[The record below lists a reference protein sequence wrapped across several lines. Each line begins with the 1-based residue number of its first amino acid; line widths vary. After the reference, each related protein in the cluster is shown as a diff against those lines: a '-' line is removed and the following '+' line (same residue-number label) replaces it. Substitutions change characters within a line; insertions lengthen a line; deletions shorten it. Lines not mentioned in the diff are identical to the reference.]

1 MRMFLAILGLI
12 YVSFSDDYVAQGI
25 RRELIR
31 AGRYM
36 ADKAF
41 TSVFG

>member
-1 MRMFLAILGLI
+1 MRLFMTIIGLI
-12 YVSFSDDYVAQGI
+12 YVSLSEDYVAQGI

-31 AGRYM
+31 AGRYV
-36 ADKAF
+36 AGRAY